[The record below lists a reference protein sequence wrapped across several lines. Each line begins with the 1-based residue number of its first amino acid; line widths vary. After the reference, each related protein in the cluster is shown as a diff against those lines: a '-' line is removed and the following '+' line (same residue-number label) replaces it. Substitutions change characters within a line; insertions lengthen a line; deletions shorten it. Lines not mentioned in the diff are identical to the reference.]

1 MNKII
6 TLSNVGYKIDDYN
19 FIKNLNLDFHSC
31 ENVLISSN
39 DSMISNL
46 MIDLI
51 TGFTKPQIGNVTTKP
66 FDEKRY
72 FIGYKNFES
81 ALKYGALVQD
91 IINTLVYSQRNLVND
106 ENEVNELI
114 SLFSLENIL
123 NKSTSDLTEDQLFLL
138 NLIML
143 LIVKPRIIIL
153 KKLPLLGSTNFQL
166 SALKYIYNYTK
177 KYSIS
182 LIVTID
188 NEAIMEN
195 LIDRKLKIENG
206 KVVSDVWKST
216 VANYENNMVN
226 NKTMKFDLDD
236 VFNDF
241 DESFNESNDNE
252 TNDHFSDY
260 NKTSTTNTFTN
271 KTKQI
276 EIDIPLN
283 NSKTKTVKIDF
294 DEHLGNYDSSLV
306 DDIQDHNIQATNS
319 FKKTNTFIPQDSN
332 SIKFNISALENDEEI
347 NELGNSITMGETQ
360 SEMITKK
367 LTNITKE
374 FELILT
380 DDTNDFSDEHIDS
393 KIEIVEEKISETFDL
408 KQVLDAQ
415 VKDPEFLN
423 LSINLQSQILDNL
436 ERVNEILE
444 NDFKNITTKL
454 NDNNSITR
462 MIINEN
468 YTTNGIDDNNRTSI
482 IDEDNQD
489 HTKTNSNL
497 DSGVERDNSDLFYYD
512 NEKPNSL
519 YDLWKKKIKNKSNS
533 QTKQFNKVHT
543 QTTNDINPTINID
556 EQIDNF
562 TTNLNL
568 EDETEVNYKHDHY
581 LTDDFKEVDVPSSE
595 FTQTKQGAMSHI
607 DTFLDLG
614 INNIDYYTRIMSNN
628 EPTKELLDEMQN
640 IEINSKTG
648 VFSIN
653 QNNINDTKNS
663 NIEIETWKTKKRN
676 KLNTIE
682 KLYQEALQDLSIV
695 EEQKNINKS
704 N

>member
-143 LIVKPRIIIL
+143 LIVKPCIIIL
-153 KKLPLLGSTNFQL
+153 KKMPLLGSTNFQL

-241 DESFNESNDNE
+241 DESFNESNDIE

-306 DDIQDHNIQATNS
+306 DDIQDHNIQTTNS

-347 NELGNSITMGETQ
+347 DELGNSITMGETQ

-380 DDTNDFSDEHIDS
+380 DDNNDFSDEHIDS

-497 DSGVERDNSDLFYYD
+497 DSGAERDNSDLFYYD

-543 QTTNDINPTINID
+543 QTINDINPTINID

-562 TTNLNL
+562 TTNLNF
-568 EDETEVNYKHDHY
+568 EDETEVNYKHDNY

-653 QNNINDTKNS
+653 ENNTKNS